1 MLIIIN
7 DFELIFR
14 SDESVWNSYAARNLR
29 SMRYGSYSED
39 SDESDSH
46 GHKGSDRTS
55 TETRKDHSIPEVSLK
70 QELEED
76 AARSNSETSFYSY
89 HSDDENENIE
99 RMQIQEQKNRG
110 RKRSFV
116 CVEKSPYLRRLSQK
130 SELTQEINIL
140 SLYGD
145 EHRLKRSNSEPSDFL
160 GCSKMR
166 QCESD
171 SSNYRDFA
179 GFTGEHLQ
187 SSSFIN
193 KEENC
198 DKTKCFKNR
207 HDSPTRGLEDMHIM
221 DQNMQMNMS
230 DKPTCDLHTNSD
242 EESSNSTSEVRLTHI
257 TENISSN
264 GY

>member
-1 MLIIIN
+1 MFIN

-39 SDESDSH
+39 SDESDGH

-55 TETRKDHSIPEVSLK
+55 TKTRKEHSIPEVSLK
-70 QELEED
+70 QELED
-76 AARSNSETSFYSY
+76 AAQSNSETSFYSY

-130 SELTQEINIL
+130 SGLTQEINIL
-140 SLYGD
+140 SFYGD
-145 EHRLKRSNSEPSDFL
+145 EHRLKRSHSEPSDFL
-160 GCSKMR
+160 GCSEMR

-171 SSNYRDFA
+171 NSNYRDFA

-207 HDSPTRGLEDMHIM
+207 HFSPTRGLEDMHIK

-230 DKPTCDLHTNSD
+230 ARQASDLHSSSN
-242 EESSNSTSEVRLTHI
+242 EESSNSTSEVRLTRI
-257 TENISSN
+257 TENI
-264 GY
+264 YI